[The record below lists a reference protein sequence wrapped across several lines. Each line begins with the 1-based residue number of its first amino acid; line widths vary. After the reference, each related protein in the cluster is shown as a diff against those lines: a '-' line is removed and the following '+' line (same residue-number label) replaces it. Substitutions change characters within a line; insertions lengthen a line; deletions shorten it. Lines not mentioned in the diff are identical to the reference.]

1 MADTLSASTSPT
13 NLLDRLDRLGR
24 RLEPR
29 TTRGFLFL
37 AAEAPFPARPDPLC
51 AMVGRARASQGM
63 DLQGRRPD

>member
-13 NLLDRLDRLGR
+13 NLLDRLGSRI
-24 RLEPR
+24 EPR

-37 AAEAPFPARPDPLC
+37 AAEAPCPARPDPLC